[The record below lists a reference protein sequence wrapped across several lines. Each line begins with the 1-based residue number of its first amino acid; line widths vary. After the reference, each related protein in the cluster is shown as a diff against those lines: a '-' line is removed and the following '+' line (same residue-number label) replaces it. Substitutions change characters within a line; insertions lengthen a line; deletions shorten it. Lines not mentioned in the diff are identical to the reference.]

1 MHKIQLD
8 EKTPKMFCWAVP
20 RGVPDVLSHAP
31 CPRVVPLLKI
41 KPSSLG
47 SADRLGFRSL
57 CEGLFASVIMAY
69 SAARVRVDLS
79 SRALEFHKIDALLG
93 GGARP

>member
-1 MHKIQLD
+1 MRHD
-8 EKTPKMFCWAVP
+8 D
-20 RGVPDVLSHAP
+20 GVM
-31 CPRVVPLLKI
+31 LLFEMKL
-41 KPSSLG
+41 SSLG
-47 SADRLGFRSL
+47 SADRLGSMRL
-57 CEGLFASVIMAY
+57 CEGICASVILY